1 MQWYYAINGQRLGPV
16 SQAEFEQLASAG
28 TITAATLVWRDGMAD
43 WRPYAEA
50 VPAAAEGRSSE
61 DDSAVC
67 AVSGRRYP
75 KREMV
80 EYQGQWVSAEHRD
93 EFFQRIRE
101 GVTQP
106 GRMDYASFG
115 RRFVAKLLDGIIL
128 FVVGMVNNAVCA
140 FLLLGTFNYFR
151 PDVHGPEAVGRMLI
165 FNFLTFVIGQ
175 GISIGYALYFIR
187 RFDATPGKL
196 ALGLRLVRADG
207 SSLTKGRIVGRHFAE
222 IINAFTLCIG
232 YLMAAFDEERRAL
245 HDRICD
251 TRVIRNKR

>member
-1 MQWYYAINGQRLGPV
+1 MKGQRLGPV

-28 TITAATLVWRDGMAD
+28 TITADTLVWRDGMAD

-50 VPAAAEGRSSE
+50 VPAAEGRPPE

-106 GRMDYASFG
+106 GQLDYASFG
-115 RRFVAKLLDGIIL
+115 RRFVAKLIDGIIL

-175 GISIGYALYFIR
+175 AIGIGYALYFIR